1 METNFLARIWKI
13 CLKTEKTV
21 FTTMSPLTVTK
32 KKNLANKGIL
42 SLNSGHSTSQ
52 DILGSYVF
60 GK

>member
-32 KKNLANKGIL
+32 KNLANEGIL

-52 DILGSYVF
+52 DILGS
-60 GK
+60 